1 MVQNL
6 LDSKRI
12 VLILG
17 AGGVGKTTSSIA
29 LAFVAA
35 MEGKTVALLS
45 IDPARRL
52 AAALGIPL
60 GYQLQEIQGP
70 QGALRGKVFAG
81 MLDQKAVFDRMV
93 TKHAPNPEVA
103 QKILN
108 HPIYQAAS
116 SHISGPI
123 EYMALAK
130 LQELA
135 ENPIYDLIIVDTPPD
150 THALDFLARPN
161 VLSGFMDQGVLS
173 WLIKPFLLASRFGLS
188 RFLSTSEK
196 LMGGLAKV
204 TGLQALTSFA
214 EFLVLTQDIIGGF
227 HRTGEKIVS
236 LLHQPDTGFVLVIVP
251 TGAAS
256 RSARNINRE
265 LQPLGYRIDLVV
277 INRVM
282 PEGLV
287 QSLEELNKRDQDS
300 GDSASRE
307 NHTWYPWWR
316 RAFVQEQ
323 IIERTLGAL
332 PDQVECLRV
341 DEQERELGD
350 FQATYQLA
358 LEFKKKLNTDQS
370 EPKT

>member
-60 GYQLQEIQGP
+60 GYQLQEIHGP
-70 QGALRGKVFAG
+70 DGALRGKVFAG

-108 HPIYQAAS
+108 HPIYQSAS

-135 ENPIYDLIIVDTPPD
+135 ENPLYDLIIVDTPPD

-161 VLSGFMDQGVLS
+161 VLAGFMDQGVLS
-173 WLIKPFLLASRFGLS
+173 WLIKPFLFASRIGLS
-188 RFLSTSEK
+188 RFLNTSEK

-214 EFLVLTQDIIGGF
+214 EFLVLTQEIIEGF

-265 LQPLGYRIDLVV
+265 LQPLGYRVDLVV

-287 QSLEELNKRDQDS
+287 QSLEGLHLKEQQMDLEGTDTIPKDQQ
-300 GDSASRE
+300 
-307 NHTWYPWWR
+307 TWYPWWR
-316 RAFVQEQ
+316 KAFVQEQ
-323 IIERTLGAL
+323 IIEATLRAL
-332 PDQVECLRV
+332 PEGVECLRV
-341 DEQERELGD
+341 EEQERELGD

-358 LEFKKKLNTDQS
+358 LEFKKKLNPVQ
-370 EPKT
+370 